1 MNLLFSGNSVQQTR
15 EPLAIVSPKL
25 LVFLS
30 TFVLHDSSATLS
42 VLTGI
47 RVVELTQA
55 LAAPRASVL
64 LGDFGAV
71 FIKVERHGAGALS
84 SAGPASLK

>member
-1 MNLLFSGNSVQQTR
+1 M
-15 EPLAIVSPKL
+15 
-25 LVFLS
+25 
-30 TFVLHDSSATLS
+30 
-42 VLTGI
+42 

-71 FIKVERHGAGALS
+71 FIKVERPGAGALS